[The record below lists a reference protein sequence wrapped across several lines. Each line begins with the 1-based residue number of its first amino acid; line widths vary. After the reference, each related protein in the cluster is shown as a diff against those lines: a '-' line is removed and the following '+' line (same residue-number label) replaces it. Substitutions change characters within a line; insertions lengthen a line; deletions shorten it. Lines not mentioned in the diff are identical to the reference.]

1 MRAFVA
7 AASALAAGAVFSG
20 PLLASAAVIVV
31 VEAVTVTTVEAEAS
45 LFDSRLA
52 AAGGCDPA
60 GCSGDKTR
68 GDTRT
73 RTMDVYVDQAL
84 QTSWT
89 SSGTTNEFETVA
101 LGVTGQTVELRGVL
115 ADSEWLSITEVRAL
129 VEDGATDT
137 DDSEFQIDF
146 PSWATEL
153 PPLPNATWRLFLPR
167 HNMSIMTSAYVRVSP
182 TNTSSLPALPYIVQV
197 EIMVLSGD
205 GLAPPP
211 SPPTTTPA
219 PVFAPVATA
228 TPTVAT
234 PEQLWSAKEIETQD
248 TTVTTTADLFDPAL
262 ATDNGCDPAG
272 CTAALTRDGDTGDAS
287 RWSCAPNLGG
297 EGAVCSISY
306 DLGREFGLDE
316 LRVALYNG
324 DIRVRTID
332 VSVDGVLVAT
342 WASSGTTDGF
352 ESIAFPDGV
361 SGTVINLQG
370 VLDDSEWLS
379 IIETEIMVW
388 PQNVVTPPP
397 TPATTAPPAPAQP
410 ATTSPI
416 PTPVGDLQ
424 PVGLIP
430 LATGD
435 GSLLDRYAAKDGD
448 LSTSWTCTGDPREVN
463 LQGILYYECSL
474 LFDLVYT
481 RHIKQVKIA
490 LADGA
495 ERAVDMSISRGYG
508 TTPEELVTSSG
519 TTDGLETYD
528 VDYKTSSVRISGAF
542 SSPGQ
547 SISISEVEFVEEVV
561 DSEVL
566 LETSYFDDYDWN
578 FELSLFNRIGG
589 TDEPYATL
597 TGLEITGTAE
607 YQSIDL
613 TGFAGQY
620 VTSIAVHVE
629 GSGGSEFPLIDA
641 RILGTKIDNPTDTFY
656 VGSTFIP
663 EWYGHGDPDFVGQGT
678 GDQNAI
684 NAAICAVKKGTYDGV
699 DCVGMDDSATGTVV
713 LAFGEYHV
721 DGNIF
726 MKSGVFLKGRYRFD
740 DSPYNIDIFLEE
752 GAPGNTDVDAMIVMD
767 GISDARIGDL
777 WIHGLYDPD
786 TSNDIPAV
794 PGLGS
799 TGVSIVDSQNITCA
813 DTWIDFCDGDA
824 MVVRS
829 SSVVN
834 IDAGYYDE
842 YKATEWRVCTS
853 WTPTTLPSK
862 PRSAPSTWDPRAKLA
877 ALKDNSR
884 SRSSSKAPV

>member
-1 MRAFVA
+1 MSIKPCKRLGPAPVRLPNSRPLS
-7 AASALAAGAVFSG
+7 SALPGKPSSYVECWPTRNGSASWRFVLSSKTVLPIPMTANSRLISRPG
-20 PLLASAAVIVV
+20 PL
-31 VEAVTVTTVEAEAS
+31 TTPS
-45 LFDSRLA
+45 PKR
-52 AAGGCDPA
+52 
-60 GCSGDKTR
+60 
-68 GDTRT
+68 
-73 RTMDVYVDQAL
+73 
-84 QTSWT
+84 
-89 SSGTTNEFETVA
+89 N
-101 LGVTGQTVELRGVL
+101 
-115 ADSEWLSITEVRAL
+115 L
-129 VEDGATDT
+129 V
-137 DDSEFQIDF
+137 
-146 PSWATEL
+146 
-153 PPLPNATWRLFLPR
+153 PLPHQNI
-167 HNMSIMTSAYVRVSP
+167 SIMTSAYVRVSP
-182 TNTSSLPALPYIVQV
+182 TSTSSLPALPYIVQV

-234 PEQLWSAKEIETQD
+234 PEQLWSAKEIGTQD

-342 WASSGTTDGF
+342 WTSSGTTDGF
-352 ESIAFPDGV
+352 ESIAFPDGI

-410 ATTSPI
+410 VTTSPI

-448 LSTSWTCTGDPREVN
+448 LSTSWTCTGDPREVSP
-463 LQGILYYECSL
+463 QGIQYYECSL
-474 LFDLVYT
+474 LFDLLYT

-495 ERAVDMSISRGYG
+495 EHAVDMSISRGYG
-508 TTPEELVTSSG
+508 TTPEEFVTSSG

-528 VDYKTSSVRISGAF
+528 VDYKTSSVRISGDF

-561 DSEVL
+561 DGEVL

-597 TGLEITGTAE
+597 TELESTGTAE

-613 TGFAGQY
+613 TEFAGQY

-629 GSGGSEFPLIDA
+629 GSGESEFPLIDA

-684 NAAICAVKKGTYDGV
+684 NAAICAVKKGAYDGV
-699 DCVGMDDSATGTVV
+699 DCVG
-713 LAFGEYHV
+713 
-721 DGNIF
+721 
-726 MKSGVFLKGRYRFD
+726 
-740 DSPYNIDIFLEE
+740 
-752 GAPGNTDVDAMIVMD
+752 
-767 GISDARIGDL
+767 
-777 WIHGLYDPD
+777 
-786 TSNDIPAV
+786 
-794 PGLGS
+794 
-799 TGVSIVDSQNITCA
+799 
-813 DTWIDFCDGDA
+813 
-824 MVVRS
+824 
-829 SSVVN
+829 
-834 IDAGYYDE
+834 
-842 YKATEWRVCTS
+842 
-853 WTPTTLPSK
+853 
-862 PRSAPSTWDPRAKLA
+862 
-877 ALKDNSR
+877 
-884 SRSSSKAPV
+884 